1 MATRYVNIDRD
12 TALLLPPDLR
22 DWVPEDHLVHFVI
35 DAVEQLDVSTAR
47 ANERGTGSEQYPPG
61 MLLGLLIYS
70 YATGTFS
77 SRQIERLTHENVA
90 VRLLCG
96 DTHPDHDTLCT
107 FRRDNAV
114 LLGTCFAQVLELA
127 VRCGVLKVGG
137 ITVAIDGTKIL
148 ANASKHSAVS
158 YAHADQTMRQLD
170 LEIAQLLRK
179 AEEADATPLAD
190 GLTIPE
196 EVRRRQDRK
205 AQLAKARAEM
215 EARAYA
221 RFQVEQAE
229 YAAKMAA
236 RAAKAAA
243 GKKPRG
249 KPPAPPEPTPGPKD
263 QYNFTDPESRI
274 MKAGSGQHFE
284 QAYNAQAAVEVDSR
298 LIVGQRVCPAPNDKQ
313 QLIPTVQAIVPAV
326 GPVKEALIDSGF
338 VSEAAVRAV
347 EVDAAGQ
354 PTGLTVL
361 AALQREAHGRT
372 VTQLERRD
380 DPLPPAPGASF
391 AERMIHRTATA
402 AGRIRYKLRQ
412 QTVEPTFGIIKEV
425 LGFRRFSLRGEPKA
439 ALEWTLVT
447 LAFNMKRLHAL
458 GVHLTPA

>member
-22 DWVPEDHLVHFVI
+22 DWVPADHLVHFVI
-35 DAVEQLDVSTAR
+35 DAVEQLDVRTAR
-47 ANERGTGSEQYPPG
+47 TNERGTGSEQYPPR

-77 SRQIERLTHENVA
+77 SRQIERASYENVA
-90 VRLLCG
+90 VRLLCA

-107 FRRDNAV
+107 FRKENGA
-114 LLGTCFAQVLELA
+114 LLGACFAQVLELA
-127 VRCGVLKVGG
+127 AGCGVLKVGG
-137 ITVAIDGTKIL
+137 ITVAIDGTKVL
-148 ANASKHSAVS
+148 ANASKHAAVS
-158 YAHADQTMRQLD
+158 YEHADKTMRQLD

-179 AEEADATPLAD
+179 AQEADATPLAD
-190 GLTIPE
+190 GLTIPV
-196 EVRRRQDRK
+196 EVQRRQERK
-205 AQLAKARAEM
+205 AQLARARAEM

-221 RFQVEQAE
+221 RFQGEQAE
-229 YAAKMAA
+229 HAAKMAA
-236 RAAKAAA
+236 REAKAAA
-243 GKKPRG
+243 GEKPRG
-249 KPPAPPEPTPGPKD
+249 RPPEPPDATPGPKD

-274 MKAGSGQHFE
+274 MKAGSGDHFE

-298 LIVGQRVCPAPNDKQ
+298 LIVGQRVSTAPNDKQ
-313 QLIPTVQAIVPAV
+313 QLVPTVQAIVPAV
-326 GPVKEALIDSGF
+326 GPVQEVLIDSGF

-347 EVDAAGQ
+347 EVDARGQ

-372 VTQLERRD
+372 VEQLERRP
-380 DPLPPAPGASF
+380 DPLAPASGAPF
-391 AERMIHRTATA
+391 AERMNHRTATA

-425 LGFRRFSLRGEPKA
+425 LGFRRFSLRGEANA
-439 ALEWTLVT
+439 ALEWTLVS
-447 LAFNMKRLHAL
+447 LAFNLKRLHTL
-458 GVHLTPA
+458 GAHLAPA